1 MNKVSREVIDAC
13 HNLARLIFAF
23 GRVERA
29 THHEDGVRKETDAD
43 HTVML
48 GIMACAYAKEFAP
61 HLDIGKIAQ
70 FALVHDLVEAYAGD
84 VNTYGLT
91 STDAQTEKEEG
102 EAAALARIKQEFDS
116 VFPWIAKTIEEYE
129 SLESSEARFVK
140 VFDKVLPKIVHT
152 LNNGASVRSFGGT
165 KEKTISFHTHQFE
178 KLQNSYGS
186 DQSEA
191 MALLQAVID
200 ECHEKVVY

>member
-91 STDAQTEKEEG
+91 STDAQEEKEQG
-102 EAAALARIKQEFDS
+102 EAAALARIKQEFDA
-116 VFPWIAKTIEEYE
+116 VFPWISETIEAYE
-129 SLESSEARFVK
+129 SLESLEARYVK
-140 VFDKVLPKIVHT
+140 VFDKTLPKMTYV
-152 LNNGASVRSFGGT
+152 LNNGASPRSFGGT
-165 KEKTISFHTHQFE
+165 REKTNEFHAHQFE
-178 KLQNSYGS
+178 KLSNSYGS
-186 DQSEA
+186 DQPEA
-191 MALLQAVID
+191 MALLAAVVK
-200 ECHEKVVY
+200 ECDEKVDY